1 MDTNETK
8 EHIELL
14 NTKLMRSI
22 DMLID
27 AYKEGYEFFKEKRP
41 DGGNDSYYA
50 AVLAG
55 FADGVIKSFKRGG
68 PDAVVVSDPIVV
80 AVATI
85 KYLNEHPEFKADLMF

>member
-1 MDTNETK
+1 MDTNEFK
-8 EHIELL
+8 EHIKLL
-14 NTKLMRSI
+14 NVKLMHSI
-22 DMLID
+22 DALVD
-27 AYKEGYEFFKEKRP
+27 AYKVGYDFFKEKKP
-41 DGGNDSYYA
+41 DGSNDSYYA

-85 KYLNEHPEFKADLMF
+85 KYLNEHPEFKSNLMF